1 MIAEQSIVARSEA
14 DHALALR
21 QLLPRGP
28 AWEFEPDGLFAR
40 LLEALAAEFARLDG
54 RVIRLLE
61 ETDPRTALETLIDWE
76 RVAGLPD
83 TCTGAPDN
91 VGERQVALFQ
101 KLTGLGGQ
109 SPADFIDLAARVG
122 FEIDIIEH
130 RAIRTGFR
138 VGDPAND
145 TAWAHAWTVV
155 VQPFDGAGRPVL
167 AMAHFKVGDPV
178 GTRVRGFGS
187 LNLEC
192 VIRRAAPA
200 HTNVIF
206 AYIIE
211 REPDFWIDFTS

>member
-1 MIAEQSIVARSEA
+1 MESAAIIARSEA
-14 DHALALR
+14 DHAQALR
-21 QLLPRGP
+21 QLLPRGA
-28 AWEFEPDGLFAR
+28 AWDFAPDGPFAR
-40 LLEALAAEFARLDG
+40 LLEALAAEFARIDARVLQLLD
-54 RVIRLLE
+54 E
-61 ETDPRTALETLIDWE
+61 ADPRTALETLFDWE

-83 TCTGAPDN
+83 ACTGAPDN

-122 FEIDIIEH
+122 FEIDIVEH
-130 RAIRTGFR
+130 RALRTGFR
-138 VGDPAND
+138 VGDPCND
-145 TAWAHAWTVV
+145 IAWAHAWTVV

-167 AMAHFKVGDPV
+167 AIAHFKVGDPV

-187 LNLEC
+187 LDLEC

-206 AYIIE
+206 AYVIE

>member
-1 MIAEQSIVARSEA
+1 MIASAAIVARTEA
-14 DHALALR
+14 DHAQALL

-28 AWEFEPDGLFAR
+28 AWEFEPGGAFAS
-40 LLEALAAEFARLDG
+40 LLEALAAEFARLDV

-61 ETDPRTALETLIDWE
+61 EADPRTALETLIDWE

-83 TCTGAPDN
+83 ACTGAPDN

-109 SPADFIDLAARVG
+109 APADFIDLAARIG

-130 RAIRTGFR
+130 RALRTGFQ
-138 VGDPAND
+138 VGGHAND
-145 TAWAHAWTVV
+145 EAWVHAWTVV

-187 LNLEC
+187 LDLEC

-200 HTNVIF
+200 HGTVIF

-211 REPDFWIDFTS
+211 PEPDFWIDFTN

>member
-1 MIAEQSIVARSEA
+1 MTVLPAIMARSEA
-14 DHALALR
+14 DHAQALR

-28 AWEFEPDGLFAR
+28 AWQFEPGGTFAR
-40 LLEALAAEFARLDG
+40 LLEALAAGIARIDE
-54 RVIRLLE
+54 RVIDLLDE
-61 ETDPRTALETLIDWE
+61 ADPRTALEMLIDWE

-83 TCTGAPDN
+83 ACTGAPDN
-91 VGERQVALFQ
+91 VGERQVALLQ

-109 SPADFIDLAARVG
+109 SPADFIELAARIG
-122 FEIDIIEH
+122 FEIDIVEH
-130 RAIRTGFR
+130 GPLRTGFR

-145 TAWAHAWTVV
+145 EAWAHAWTVV

-187 LNLEC
+187 LDLEC
-192 VIRRAAPA
+192 VIRRASPA
-200 HTNVIF
+200 HSHVIF